1 MMSGGVRRGCAGW
14 ARAPLARPRDQWS
27 RRAAAECGWLAGTA
41 GRSGE
46 GITQGV
52 GVRHVPAPPRHR
64 IKQLDQHS
72 HLIMLALKKKRE
84 AEAKAKAEAE
94 AAAAASPGG
103 KDGASAQAP
112 EKVSILGIG
121 GKKKKD
127 SGKDGAGGKKRTPG
141 EIRIQKGEA
150 AFDGTKCTLHARIFV
165 YESVFFA
172 APFIFYVVGW
182 WDAAPHA
189 SPADGATC
197 YVSCSE
203 PGTPGGNF

>member
-1 MMSGGVRRGCAGW
+1 MADLRVCRRVAARRFGW
-14 ARAPLARPRDQWS
+14 AFGKAAGPVVPQSTSS
-27 RRAAAECGWLAGTA
+27 RMRLAGR
-41 GRSGE
+41 GLDE

-52 GVRHVPAPPRHR
+52 GVRHVPAPPLHR

-72 HLIMLALKKKRE
+72 HSIMLALKKKRE

-141 EIRIQKGEA
+141 EIRIQKGEV
-150 AFDGTKCTLHARIFV
+150 AFDATKCTLHARIFM
-165 YESVFFA
+165 YERGPA
-172 APFIFYVVGW
+172 APFIFNVVAGTSRRT
-182 WDAAPHA
+182 PHRPMA
-189 SPADGATC
+189 
-197 YVSCSE
+197 
-203 PGTPGGNF
+203 

>member
-1 MMSGGVRRGCAGW
+1 M
-14 ARAPLARPRDQWS
+14 ARPRDQWS
-27 RRAAAECGWLAGTA
+27 RRAAAAAAECEAGWLAGWSGWSVWTA
-41 GRSGE
+41 RHK
-46 GITQGV
+46 TQGV

-72 HLIMLALKKKRE
+72 HRIMLALKKKRE

-150 AFDGTKCTLHARIFV
+150 AFDPTKCTLHARIFM
-165 YESVFFA
+165 YEC
-172 APFIFYVVGW
+172 VGMQRLSFLCL
-182 WDAAPHA
+182 AGTPQAL
-189 SPADGATC
+189 PADGVTC
-197 YVSCSE
+197 YASCSE

>member
-1 MMSGGVRRGCAGW
+1 MAASSRAGAGGLSDGGTTSGPAAM
-14 ARAPLARPRDQWS
+14 ARMCTSAPPFPASAARPS
-27 RRAAAECGWLAGTA
+27 NCEGSTASAISTTEPGTPACCRRRLASAT
-41 GRSGE
+41 
-46 GITQGV
+46 
-52 GVRHVPAPPRHR
+52 
-64 IKQLDQHS
+64 
-72 HLIMLALKKKRE
+72 
-84 AEAKAKAEAE
+84 

-150 AFDGTKCTLHARIFV
+150 AFDATKCTLRASIFM
-165 YESVFFA
+165 YEC
-172 APFIFYVVGW
+172 VGLQRLSFLCL
-182 WDAAPHA
+182 AGTPQAL
-189 SPADGATC
+189 PADGVTC

>member
-1 MMSGGVRRGCAGW
+1 
-14 ARAPLARPRDQWS
+14 
-27 RRAAAECGWLAGTA
+27 
-41 GRSGE
+41 
-46 GITQGV
+46 
-52 GVRHVPAPPRHR
+52 
-64 IKQLDQHS
+64 
-72 HLIMLALKKKRE
+72 MLALKKKRE

-150 AFDGTKCTLHARIFV
+150 AFDATKCTLHARIFM
-165 YESVFFA
+165 SCMKGGLQRLSFFMLLLA
-172 APFIFYVVGW
+172 
-182 WDAAPHA
+182 
-189 SPADGATC
+189 
-197 YVSCSE
+197 
-203 PGTPGGNF
+203 GTPRRTPHRPMA

>member
-1 MMSGGVRRGCAGW
+1 MADLRVCRRVAARRFGW
-14 ARAPLARPRDQWS
+14 AFGKAAGPVVPQSTSS
-27 RRAAAECGWLAGTA
+27 RMRLAGR
-41 GRSGE
+41 GLDE

-52 GVRHVPAPPRHR
+52 GVRHVPAPPLHR

-72 HLIMLALKKKRE
+72 HSIMLALKKKRE

-150 AFDGTKCTLHARIFV
+150 AFDPTKCTLHARIFM
-165 YESVFFA
+165 YECVGLQRLSFLCFA
-172 APFIFYVVGW
+172 GTPQAL
-182 WDAAPHA
+182 
-189 SPADGATC
+189 PADGVTC
-197 YVSCSE
+197 YASCSE

>member
-1 MMSGGVRRGCAGW
+1 MMSSRVAVCGAVVPVGRARLWQGRGTSGPAEHQPNAAGW
-14 ARAPLARPRDQWS
+14 LP
-27 RRAAAECGWLAGTA
+27 GTA

-150 AFDGTKCTLHARIFV
+150 AFDATKCTLHARIFMYKCV
-165 YESVFFA
+165 ACLQRLSFFMLLA
-172 APFIFYVVGW
+172 
-182 WDAAPHA
+182 
-189 SPADGATC
+189 
-197 YVSCSE
+197 
-203 PGTPGGNF
+203 GTPRRTPHRPMA